1 MKSILIIGLGRF
13 GRHTAEKL
21 SELGHQVLAV
31 DVSEE
36 KVNESMSYVTDAMIG
51 DATKPEFL
59 RSLGV
64 SNFDV
69 CIVAIGDD
77 FQSSLEITSQLKEM
91 GASCVVSR
99 ASNGIHEKFLRRNG
113 ADDVIYPEKQLA
125 EQVAIRYSSEYIL
138 DYLPVGNNF
147 AVYEIVVPQDWVG
160 HSLAQLDMRRHY
172 HLNVVGIKSA
182 QSMIVEIDPDMLL
195 REDQTL
201 LVMSDERSIQRFVA
215 AKDR

>member
-1 MKSILIIGLGRF
+1 MKNILIIGLGRF

-31 DVSEE
+31 DISEE
-36 KVNESMSYVTDAMIG
+36 KVNESMPFVTDAMIG
-51 DATKPEFL
+51 DATKVEFL

-77 FQSSLEITSQLKEM
+77 FQSSLEISSQLKEL

-113 ADDVIYPEKQLA
+113 ADDVIYPEKQTA

-138 DYLPVGNNF
+138 DYLPVGNDF
-147 AVYEIVVPQDWVG
+147 AVYEIKVPDDWIG
-160 HSLAQLDMRRHY
+160 HSLVQLDLRRNY
-172 HLNVVGIKSA
+172 HLNVVAIKSP
-182 QSMIVEIDPDMLL
+182 QSMIVDIDPDMLL
-195 REDQTL
+195 ASGQTL
-201 LVMSDERSIQRFVA
+201 LVMSDEKSIQRFVA